1 MKKRSK
7 VIAKV
12 MCLLMMLSAAFVLA
26 FGNFAVRADGEAQKA
41 DKVSDVFSNDAN
53 AAGKDIFGGTTKVA
67 KEAGN
72 SAKTL
77 VMTVAIIILV
87 IGAII
92 VGLQFTNKNATKR
105 AEAKGNLVALIIG
118 AVIVFAAVAII
129 AFSGNIADS
138 LSSSLGTDTTKSTGS
153 ESEK

>member
-12 MCLLMMLSAAFVLA
+12 MCLLMMLSTAFMLS
-26 FGNFAVRADGEAQKA
+26 FGTTAVKA
-41 DKVSDVFSNDAN
+41 SSVDDVFNGDTGTN
-53 AAGKDIFGGTTKVA
+53 IFGGTEKVV
-67 KEAGN
+67 KQAGN

-77 VMTVAIIILV
+77 IMTIAIIILV

-105 AEAKGNLVALIIG
+105 AEAKGNLVALVIG

-129 AFSGNIADS
+129 AFSGKIADS
-138 LSSSLGTDTTKSTGS
+138 LSSSLDSATTVTAAPTP
-153 ESEK
+153 

>member
-1 MKKRSK
+1 MKQRSK
-7 VIAKV
+7 AIVKV
-12 MCLLMMLSAAFVLA
+12 TSLLMVLSTVFVLA
-26 FGNFAVRADGEAQKA
+26 FGNFAVRADEAQKA

-138 LSSSLGTDTTKSTGS
+138 LSSSLGTDTTNNSGS
-153 ESEK
+153 GSGE